1 MDYFLGVEV
10 AVVLQ
15 VQSVLL
21 AVLAMLVVVEH
32 LLTQAL
38 RELVAVAL

>member
-1 MDYFLGVEV
+1 VDYFLGVEV

-21 AVLAMLVVVEH
+21 AVLAVLAVLEH

-38 RELVAVAL
+38 LE